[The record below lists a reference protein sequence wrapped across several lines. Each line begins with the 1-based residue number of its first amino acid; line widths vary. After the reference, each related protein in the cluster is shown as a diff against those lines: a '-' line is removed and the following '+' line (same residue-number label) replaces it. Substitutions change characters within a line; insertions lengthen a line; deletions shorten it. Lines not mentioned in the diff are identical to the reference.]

1 MIWKT
6 GKVLFL
12 LILVIGAG
20 FIATLIISF
29 MPGAVFYRPFC
40 MVVAGW
46 AAVMVLWK
54 CFGRTGRRR
63 FWQIVLVSLLLF
75 MTAAVAYELR
85 SQYIRSIP
93 TINEDS
99 LILDRYAPFVEGSK
113 VARLAERPE
122 LKLHEQLP
130 RLDGATALY
139 PLYAAFVQA
148 VYPEGEYKPYDSIVT
163 STTTSQAYKRLI
175 EGKVDIVFAAQ
186 PSKEQLATAAEKGV
200 ELKLTPIGKEAF
212 VFFVHAD
219 NPVKG
224 LSSSQLRD
232 IYSGKVNNWS
242 KVGGDSSRIRAFQRP
257 KNSGSQTMLTA
268 FMDGTPIEEPPTED
282 VAGGMG
288 EIITQ
293 TADYR
298 NYPNA
303 IGYSFLFYATEMASN
318 GDIRLLAVDGV
329 NPSRETIRSGEY
341 PLAKP
346 FYAVT
351 AGSDNPNIDLLI
363 DWILSPQGQEL
374 VHKTGYTPLA
384 GH

>member
-1 MIWKT
+1 
-6 GKVLFL
+6 
-12 LILVIGAG
+12 
-20 FIATLIISF
+20 

-40 MVVAGW
+40 MVLAGW
-46 AAVMVLWK
+46 VAVLVLWK
-54 CFGRTGRRR
+54 YFGVAGRRR
-63 FWQIVLVSLLLF
+63 FWQVVSVSVLLF
-75 MTAAVAYELR
+75 LATAAAYELR

-99 LILDRYAPFVEGSK
+99 LVLGQYAPFTDGSK
-113 VARLAERPE
+113 AARLAEPAVLALR
-122 LKLHEQLP
+122 EQLP

-139 PLYAAFVQA
+139 PLYAAFAQA
-148 VYPEGEYKPYDSIVT
+148 VYPEGEYSPYDSIVS
-163 STTTSQAYKRLI
+163 STTTRQAYDRLI
-175 EGKVDIVFAAQ
+175 EGEVDIVFAAQ
-186 PSKEQLATAAEKGV
+186 PSEEQLAAAAEKGV

-219 NPVKG
+219 NPVMG

-232 IYSGKVNNWS
+232 IYSGRVNNWS
-242 KVGGDSSRIRAFQRP
+242 EVGGDSREIRAFQRP
-257 KNSGSQTMLTA
+257 ENSGSQTILIS
-268 FMDGTPIEEPPTED
+268 FMGETPIEEPPTED

-288 EIITQ
+288 DIITQ

-341 PLAKP
+341 PLAKS

-351 AGSDNPNIDLLI
+351 AGSDNPNIERLI
-363 DWILSPQGQEL
+363 NWILSPQGQDL
-374 VHKTGYTPLA
+374 VYKTGYTPLVEQ
-384 GH
+384 